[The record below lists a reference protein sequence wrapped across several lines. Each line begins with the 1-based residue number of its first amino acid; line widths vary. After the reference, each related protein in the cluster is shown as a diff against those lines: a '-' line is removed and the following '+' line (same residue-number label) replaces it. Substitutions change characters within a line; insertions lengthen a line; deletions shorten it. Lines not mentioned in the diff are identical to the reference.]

1 MDYKDILD
9 EQKNKLRR
17 DLKWWPNFLYHF
29 TDVHN
34 ASSILYKGWI
44 YSREQAENQN
54 IMSSD
59 NASRAVIDATHIES
73 KSYGRLYFR
82 PCTPTQFH
90 NEGYKPEAIRK
101 SEINASCPVP
111 IFFCLDASG
120 ILKYEGTKFAERG
133 ISGKRNNI
141 KEGIDEFEK
150 LNFDKIYHEG
160 WIEQERRDIVEY
172 RHSEVIRENGFPIEP
187 FLRGIL
193 CRTQAERETLLF
205 LLKQYSARLYNTY
218 RDKILYKPTL
228 KCFYYN
234 GIFLKSVL
242 LENDTLNIYFN
253 DPEQRVKSYHETLNI
268 ELNVELVY
276 KKSNGSIMRVSN
288 VFDLINYDMVR
299 SRTIILNKTI
309 DYDVLGITI
318 YLDGIVMYQNE
329 ITIDNELF

>member
-1 MDYKDILD
+1 MKAI
-9 EQKNKLRR
+9 
-17 DLKWWPNFLYHF
+17 
-29 TDVHN
+29 
-34 ASSILYKGWI
+34 
-44 YSREQAENQN
+44 NQ
-54 IMSSD
+54 
-59 NASRAVIDATHIES
+59 RQ
-73 KSYGRLYFR
+73 Y
-82 PCTPTQFH
+82 
-90 NEGYKPEAIRK
+90 
-101 SEINASCPVP
+101 EI
-111 IFFCLDASG
+111 I
-120 ILKYEGTKFAERG
+120 
-133 ISGKRNNI
+133 
-141 KEGIDEFEK
+141 
-150 LNFDKIYHEG
+150 
-160 WIEQERRDIVEY
+160 EY
-172 RHSEVIRENGFPIEP
+172 RHSEVIQENGFPIEP

-268 ELNVELVY
+268 ELNVELIY